1 MTITST
7 AAQPSAPFRK
17 SGALSD
23 DRLVV
28 RGKDAGNPDS
38 GSIGTPEDAA
48 TGGETPSGMCRDL
61 RNGVL
66 GHVERLGRRPRA
78 EQVADSVRERGRRE
92 ALARRRELVER
103 PP

>member
-66 GHVERLGRRPRA
+66 AAASAPYDSPHAASRPDRQSVLHRGHA
-78 EQVADSVRERGRRE
+78 ATRGRGDDR
-92 ALARRRELVER
+92 A
-103 PP
+103 